1 MKIDKVFSDKTVL
14 PWQQHLSRYLENR
27 STYLNKNFTDLHH
40 LSNATCSRLP
50 ITRMR
55 NRDRYRKSMRGV
67 SGFEEEESKR

>member
-1 MKIDKVFSDKTVL
+1 MGTLVL
-14 PWQQHLSRYLENR
+14 VSSYALQDYVNHDHALINVYMNLQVQLSLAREII
-27 STYLNKNFTDLHH
+27 
-40 LSNATCSRLP
+40 SRLP